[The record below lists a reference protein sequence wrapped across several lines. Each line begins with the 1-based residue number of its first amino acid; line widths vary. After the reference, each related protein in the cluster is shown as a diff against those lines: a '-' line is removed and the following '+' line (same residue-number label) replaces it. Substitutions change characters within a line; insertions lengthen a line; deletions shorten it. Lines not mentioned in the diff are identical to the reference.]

1 MIMKRFI
8 VISLLACVTAGAL
21 ACGINFTHN
30 FYIFRALPS
39 QTFAERV
46 NKLTMDNWKT
56 YTNGAMGE
64 WFDADIVQQ
73 TASEKGDKLM
83 LSYIDHLAQYLD
95 CATIYNGW
103 EYPSK
108 EELAENAR
116 QLTDIRKY
124 AQSKLDS
131 KMRSQ
136 HALLFMRCNMMLGKH
151 AENVTFWNTT
161 ASLLPDDVYRQM
173 MRNIYAGALLKTG
186 DAYGAATIF
195 VEQGDIKSL
204 YTQYYEGRSLE
215 GIRNEYQEDPC
226 APALPFLIE
235 DFAKNAQEAWDAEH
249 EGCSFGGK
257 LFIRDIK
264 REESMQMIAFCQ
276 QVVKENQTDNPAL
289 WKTLEAWLTYLF
301 VDKRQALQ
309 VAEASLKL
317 DGTQVIKDNA
327 RMIHLY
333 IWADVAEI
341 NKKYDDQL
349 ADGLAWLEQKANEE
363 RTNPTSYENFFTHA
377 YDRLSHMV
385 LARRFDEVGRY
396 DITTALMGAY
406 DEMPKQ
412 FNMKATGA
420 TSRIEKNEGWVWN
433 SDYYGDFFERLDT
446 ITPAQAESYLAYIQ
460 KDGKGSALDKWLK
473 QHVRHDAEY
482 FEEIV
487 GTKYI
492 RQANWKEAIKH
503 LEKVSVAFINDMNIA
518 PYMAHRSYTKEPW
531 VKRQR
536 VSNYESEDRDI
547 AVTSSQK
554 LEFAREMMQLEENL
568 KKGKDALRTAYDLGL
583 RYYQASYAGDCWY
596 LTHYGTG
603 LWDEPRP
610 NEMDMVA
617 KAYDLFVSASATSE
631 FLLREKSLYAA
642 AFVPKDLWRTS
653 EWSEKQE
660 DYVNVVHRES
670 RQYKAL
676 ERLSDFCKRYAS
688 ELSPYVSKCD
698 VVKLFLKR

>member
-8 VISLLACVTAGAL
+8 VISLLACVTAGAM
-21 ACGINFTHN
+21 ACGIDFTHN
-30 FYIFRALPS
+30 YYIFRALPS
-39 QTFAERV
+39 QSFAERA
-46 NKLTMDNWKT
+46 NQLTMDNWKT
-56 YTNGAMGE
+56 YTNGAVSD
-64 WFDADIVQQ
+64 WFDI
-73 TASEKGDKLM
+73 TLIREIASQKDDQLM
-83 LSYIDHLAQYLD
+83 LSYLDNLEQYLD

-103 EYPSK
+103 DYPSK

-116 QLTDIRKY
+116 KLTTIRKY
-124 AQSKLDS
+124 AQSKLNS
-131 KMRSQ
+131 KLRSQ
-136 HALLFMRCNMMLGKH
+136 HALLFMRCNMMLGNH

-173 MRNIYAGALLKTG
+173 MRNIFAGALLKTG
-186 DAYGAATIF
+186 DPYGAATIF
-195 VEQGDIKSL
+195 VEQGDTKSL

-215 GIRNEYQEDPC
+215 GIRNEYQQDPC
-226 APALPFLIE
+226 SPALPFLIE

-264 REESMQMIAFCQ
+264 LEESMQMIAFCQ
-276 QVVKENQTDNPAL
+276 QVVKEGKTDNPAL

-301 VDKRQALQ
+301 ADKQQALKA
-309 VAEASLKL
+309 AEASLKL
-317 DGTQVIKDNA
+317 DGSQIIKENA

-341 NKKYDDQL
+341 NKKYDEQL
-349 ADGLAWLEQKANEE
+349 AGGLAWLEQKANEE
-363 RTNPTSYENFFTHA
+363 RTNPMSYENFFTRA
-377 YDRLSHMV
+377 FDRLTHMV
-385 LARRFDEVGRY
+385 LARRFDAVGRH

-406 DEMPKQ
+406 DEMPMQ
-412 FNMKATGA
+412 FNMKANGS
-420 TSRIEKNEGWVWN
+420 TSRIERSGDYVWN
-433 SDYYGDFFERLDT
+433 SDYSGDFFERLDT
-446 ITPAQAESYLAYIQ
+446 ITPGQVESYLAFIQ
-460 KDGKGSALDKWLK
+460 KEGKGSALDKWLK

-482 FEEIV
+482 FEEII

-492 RQANWKEAIKH
+492 RQANWKEAVKH
-503 LEKVSVAFINDMNIA
+503 LEKVSVNFINDMNIA

-547 AVTSSQK
+547 PVTSSQK

-603 LWDEPRP
+603 IWDEPRP

-631 FLLREKSLYAA
+631 FLLQEKALYAA
-642 AFVPKDLWRTS
+642 AFVPTDRWRTN
-653 EWSEKQE
+653 EWNDDQME
-660 DYVNVVHRES
+660 YVPVTHPQS

-676 ERLSDFCKRYAS
+676 QQLAYFARQNAS
-688 ELSPYVSKCD
+688 RISSYVSKCD
-698 VVKLFLKR
+698 VIKVFQK